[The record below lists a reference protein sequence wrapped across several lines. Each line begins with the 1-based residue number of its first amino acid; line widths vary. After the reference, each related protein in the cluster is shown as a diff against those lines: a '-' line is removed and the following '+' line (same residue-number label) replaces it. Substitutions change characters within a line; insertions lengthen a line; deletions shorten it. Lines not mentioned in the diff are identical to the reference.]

1 MGCVSHVCLHAQ
13 IQSGL
18 APKCL
23 VRALSQVGHASPQGI
38 YTQGVTLLADMNL
51 SGSQED
57 MINDLQPTY
66 FLVGDEVSG
75 AKITAAPCLLA
86 LLVKPPTACL
96 LGGL

>member
-1 MGCVSHVCLHAQ
+1 MSHVCLHVQ

-23 VRALSQVGHASPQGI
+23 VKAQSQVGHVSPQGI
-38 YTQGVTLLADMNL
+38 YTQGVRLLADMNL

-57 MINDLQPTY
+57 MITDLQPTY

-75 AKITAAPCLLA
+75 AKITTLCLLA
-86 LLVKPPTACL
+86 LFVTPLTACL
-96 LGGL
+96 LEGL